1 MPPPHR
7 KYPSLFWWRGSSSY
21 APPPHLTLVP
31 LFAAIPVRGAADT
44 KEGGTRREGEGSGW
58 GEQSWHR
65 PWESRARVAM
75 TTEGS
80 EAALSG
86 GAVGWGLAE
95 GLKLGT
101 APWGGPFLAPPPVL
115 SFLGIYPSSLTPP
128 PHSIASLPCSPSP
141 GARLEAT
148 PSHPLRPGSYMFL
161 TPQQMD
167 AFTAF
172 TSRLPPGL
180 PSHTC
185 IPTLPVLPA
194 ITRPLSTSQ
203 HLAGPPPVRGPGLPG
218 TPILPLPF
226 PSTPP

>member
-1 MPPPHR
+1 M
-7 KYPSLFWWRGSSSY
+7 
-21 APPPHLTLVP
+21 
-31 LFAAIPVRGAADT
+31 
-44 KEGGTRREGEGSGW
+44 
-58 GEQSWHR
+58 
-65 PWESRARVAM
+65 
-75 TTEGS
+75 
-80 EAALSG
+80 G
-86 GAVGWGLAE
+86 GA
-95 GLKLGT
+95 K
-101 APWGGPFLAPPPVL
+101 LAPPLGEPGPGCHDNRRLRGSPEWGCSGVGSCGGAQIGNCTVGRPFPRPPLVL

-128 PHSIASLPCSPSP
+128 PHSIAPLPCSSSP

-161 TPQQMD
+161 TPQRMD

-185 IPTLPVLPA
+185 IPTLPVLSA